1 MEEYQASAGRPSG
14 AAIADGWG
22 SVAGMGFLPIGN
34 GMDVRRGVS
43 AFAPFRIT
51 SSRAIVREELF
62 MNEQTLAH
70 GLGWFS
76 IGLGAAI
83 LIAPRRVA
91 QAVGVENKHD
101 ILQLVGVREIITG
114 IGILSEDRPARWLWG
129 RVVGDALDIA
139 LLASA
144 PKCDGRVRAS
154 IAMAAVGGMVL
165 IDTIASVQHSTGD
178 RRSTSRNVF
187 TGEGLNP
194 PAKRPVVATITINRP
209 AEEIYR
215 FWRNFENLPRFM
227 SHLLAVT
234 DTGDGHSHW
243 MAKGPAG
250 TEVEWDAEIT
260 EERPNELIS
269 WRSLPGSKVENSGTV
284 RFEPATG
291 GRGTVLHVEL
301 HYRPPGGVVG
311 ATIAK
316 LFGEAPEKQIP
327 VDLMRVKQLLE
338 TGEIASTAGQPAG
351 RTRSTSRKY
360 DDWLR
365 T

>member
-1 MEEYQASAGRPSG
+1 
-14 AAIADGWG
+14 
-22 SVAGMGFLPIGN
+22 
-34 GMDVRRGVS
+34 
-43 AFAPFRIT
+43 
-51 SSRAIVREELF
+51 
-62 MNEQTLAH
+62 MNEQKLAH

-83 LIAPRRVA
+83 VVAPGHVA
-91 QAVGVENKHD
+91 RAIGVENKHD
-101 ILQLVGVREIITG
+101 LLRLIGVREIVTG
-114 IGILSEDRPARWLWG
+114 IGILGEDRPAKWLWG
-129 RVVGDALDIA
+129 RVAGDAMDIA
-139 LLASA
+139 LLAAA
-144 PKCDGRVRAS
+144 PKEDGRRTRAGAALAALGG
-154 IAMAAVGGMVL
+154 IALVDVLAA
-165 IDTIASVQHSTGD
+165 VQHSTGD

-187 TGEGLNP
+187 TGEGLKS
-194 PAKRPVVATITINRP
+194 PAKRPLVATITINKP
-209 AEEIYR
+209 ADEIYR

-260 EERPNELIS
+260 EERPGEFIS
-269 WRSLPGSKVENSGTV
+269 WRSLPGSSVENSGTV

-311 ATIAK
+311 ATVAK

-327 VDLMRVKQLLE
+327 VDLMRIKQLLE
-338 TGEIASTAGQPAG
+338 TGEIASTAGQSAG
-351 RTRSTSRKY
+351 RTRSTSRIY

-365 T
+365 G

>member
-1 MEEYQASAGRPSG
+1 
-14 AAIADGWG
+14 
-22 SVAGMGFLPIGN
+22 
-34 GMDVRRGVS
+34 MDVPRGVS
-43 AFAPFRIT
+43 AFAPFRIAST
-51 SSRAIVREELF
+51 RATVREELF
-62 MNEQTLAH
+62 MNEQKLAH

-91 QAVGVENKHD
+91 QTVGVENRHD
-101 ILQLVGVREIITG
+101 ILQMVGVREIITG

-129 RVVGDALDIA
+129 RVAGDAMDIA
-139 LLASA
+139 LLATA
-144 PKCDGRVRAS
+144 PKLDGRTRTG
-154 IAMAAVGGMVL
+154 IAIAAVGG
-165 IDTIASVQHSTGD
+165 IALADIIVSVQHSTGD
-178 RRSTSRNVF
+178 RRSTSRSLF

-194 PAKRPVVATITINRP
+194 PTKRPVVATITINKP

-269 WRSLPGSKVENSGTV
+269 WRSLPGANVENSGTV

-338 TGEIASTAGQPAG
+338 TGEIASTAGQSAG
-351 RTRSTSRKY
+351 RARSTSRKY